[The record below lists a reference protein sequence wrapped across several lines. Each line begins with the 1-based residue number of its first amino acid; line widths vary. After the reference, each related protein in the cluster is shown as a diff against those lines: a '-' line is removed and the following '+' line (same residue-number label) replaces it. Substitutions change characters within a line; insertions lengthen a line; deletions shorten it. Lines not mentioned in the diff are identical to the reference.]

1 MTKLEK
7 YLREKID
14 YKNKMHDFDLG
25 TETLK
30 IWLDEYNVSIKKEKF
45 FCCVVSNNQPKC
57 KEQCQFCIDWVDDAE
72 EQKI

>member
-30 IWLDEYNVSIKKEKF
+30 IWLDEYNVSRRSEKLV
-45 FCCVVSNNQPKC
+45 CDMCGSSRLEHC
-57 KEQCQFCIDWVDDAE
+57 GGGDYSCE
-72 EQKI
+72 ECGHYPITN